1 MIKENDN
8 NQIYD
13 KEKTHSYDG
22 NNEINE
28 DTIINDKSSIEK
40 FYSNSLT
47 NVNNPENKISNE
59 NELKFENSKNDNL
72 IDKKD
77 RMTVNPIA
85 EQKSSIF
92 NSKNLINKTEL
103 EHFYEQNNFLHMSNI
118 YDDHFNCPDDL
129 QNLIIYDEKIDFQS
143 KSSKIAI
150 PINRNSEE
158 KPSKR
163 KKNMNNL
170 RRELDTPL
178 THSIFEKND
187 KIEET
192 QRKEDE
198 TKFQFKP
205 INKEKEEKMEK
216 YIEQ

>member
-1 MIKENDN
+1 
-8 NQIYD
+8 
-13 KEKTHSYDG
+13 
-22 NNEINE
+22 
-28 DTIINDKSSIEK
+28 
-40 FYSNSLT
+40 
-47 NVNNPENKISNE
+47 
-59 NELKFENSKNDNL
+59 
-72 IDKKD
+72 
-77 RMTVNPIA
+77 
-85 EQKSSIF
+85 
-92 NSKNLINKTEL
+92 
-103 EHFYEQNNFLHMSNI
+103 MSNI